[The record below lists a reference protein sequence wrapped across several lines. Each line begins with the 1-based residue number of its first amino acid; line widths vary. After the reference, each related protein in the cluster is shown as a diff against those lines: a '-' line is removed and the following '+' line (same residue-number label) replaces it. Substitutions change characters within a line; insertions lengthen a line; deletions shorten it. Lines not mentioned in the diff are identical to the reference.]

1 LIIIEL
7 VYNLSLLV
15 ALSVVSVFIEGHW
28 SHNSTIGKVLQGVL
42 FGLITVVG
50 MMYPFVLSEGIIFDG
65 RSIVISIASLFFGPL
80 AGLIT
85 SAMAAFYRLYIGGG
99 GALTGVLVVL
109 SSYVIGIA
117 FHFYRVRSKS
127 HQVSIVTLL
136 NTGIAV
142 HVSMF
147 ALMTTLPAAEVAETL
162 KSIGITVLFIFP
174 LITVVI
180 GAIVRNQLAIRKYLG
195 DIEESEEKIRLLI
208 DSTDDIIFT
217 VDADKIITGVYGSY
231 SKIRGRT
238 ADEYNGK
245 TVDMILPK
253 ENAKLHDEMLNQVLA
268 GDITTY
274 EWFYDTASGKQY
286 IQTKL
291 TPIRNSQKKI
301 VGAVG
306 VGRNITERKL
316 AELEIRSQLDK
327 LTQISWIQSHIVRA
341 PVARIMSLV
350 ELLADEQ
357 GTIEAEDSRE
367 ILQYVMNSA
376 KELDGIIQ
384 DISDKSESTSRNKK
398 QEQDRE

>member
-28 SHNSTIGKVLQGVL
+28 SHNYTIGKVLQGVL

-180 GAIVRNQLAIRKYLG
+180 GAIIRNQLAIRKYLG

-384 DISDKSESTSRNKK
+384 DISDKSDSTSRNKK